1 MLYDRVS
8 FPEHAAMAASLVRIA
23 DYPFHMH
30 KDALE
35 IIFLLEGR
43 LELTV
48 VNNVLEMESGDIYI
62 SSSNELHRLRA
73 VEEQDNLVM
82 ILHLDLSVYMSDVPD
97 INSYQFANSAIEKNR
112 SGVRILGS
120 YLKNQ
125 ASRIFFPPQPDT
137 LREIGGRILR
147 ILIAEFQCYY
157 LGLYFPEFSNAFK
170 DNEVQLNRIRRTCDF
185 IYANLDQPLRVED
198 AAAREHITPDHLTHI
213 MKIGTGVNFRTFL
226 NMGRAERSAA
236 RLLENEKS
244 LQAIA
249 YECGYSKY
257 RYFSEWFEKCFRMT
271 PQQYRQRYCCQT
283 VATRES
289 VYTILTP
296 AEVSRYLE
304 QFAAQS
310 TEITVDT
317 EGPAGGKLTLP
328 VWICLS
334 GVSYDHLTDFP
345 LLRRTA
351 AECCCGGIRVD
362 TSLPRRY
369 KSNQRALARL
379 LTDLTALGLPL
390 QLRLDGSVSG
400 TGLRMILSLMKQ
412 LRHDAPDRV
421 TLFVAARTSEEL
433 PHARNLRKV
442 AATEGFS
449 AQLAEAV
456 PEPGRNPLFGSGY
469 MPAFLLHQLAEGGF
483 AGLPPMA
490 LLPENGKTAGE
501 ELTLL
506 AAEGLHSPVGHLMA
520 LLGQL
525 DGQVLHRSD
534 GCLALR
540 SAAGRAVQILL
551 YRYDRSYDALFR
563 DAAAARENTNL
574 LSLVAQGCDS
584 QSSVTLQLE
593 HMAGEY
599 ALRRYV
605 LTPEDVWSVCK
616 KAPQELAERLS
627 PETLR
632 LLDASLASRVSVQ
645 FPQLDGTCRM
655 TLELHPFEVQL
666 LVFEKL

>member
-8 FPEHAAMAASLVRIA
+8 FPNHAAMAASLVRIA

-30 KDALE
+30 KDVLE

-82 ILHLDLSVYMSDVPD
+82 ILHLDLSVFMSDVPD

-125 ASRIFFPPQPDT
+125 ASRIFFPPRADA

-157 LGLYFPEFSNAFK
+157 LGRYFPEYSNAFK
-170 DNEVQLNRIRRTCDF
+170 DNEVQLNRIRRTCDY

-198 AAAREHITPDHLTHI
+198 TAAREHISPDHLTHI

-283 VATRES
+283 VATRDS
-289 VYTILTP
+289 IYTILTP
-296 AEVSRYLE
+296 SEVSRYLE
-304 QFAAQS
+304 QFATQS
-310 TEITVDT
+310 TEITINT
-317 EGPAGGKLTLP
+317 EGSVGGMLTLP

-334 GVSYDHLTDFP
+334 GASYDHLTDFP
-345 LLRRTA
+345 LLHRIT
-351 AECCCGGIRVD
+351 EEFHCGGICVD
-362 TSLPRRY
+362 TALLRRY
-369 KSNQRALARL
+369 KASQRALARL
-379 LTDLTALGLPL
+379 LTDLVGLGLPL
-390 QLRLDGSVSG
+390 HLRLDGSVSG
-400 TGLRMILSLMKQ
+400 TGLRMILSLMKR
-412 LRHDAPDRV
+412 LWPNASDRV
-421 TLFVAARTSEEL
+421 ALSVAVRTPEEF
-433 PHARNLRKV
+433 PHARNLRKM
-442 AATEGFS
+442 ATAESFS
-449 AQLAEAV
+449 VQLAEAA
-456 PEPGRNPLFGSGY
+456 PEQGRNPLFGSGY
-469 MPAFLLHQLAEGGF
+469 MPAFLLHQLADGGF
-483 AGLPPMA
+483 ASLPPVA
-490 LLPENGKTAGE
+490 LLPENGKAGE

-506 AAEGLHSPVGHLMA
+506 SAEELRSPVGHLMT

-525 DGQVLHRSD
+525 GGETLHHSD

-540 SAAGRAVQILL
+540 SADGGRIQVLL
-551 YRYDRSYDALFR
+551 YRYDRSYDTLFR

-584 QSSVTLQLE
+584 QSSVVLQMD

-605 LTPEDVWSVCK
+605 LTPEDVWSVYK
-616 KAPQELAERLS
+616 KVPQELAERLT
-627 PETLR
+627 PEVLQ
-632 LLDASLASRVSVQ
+632 LVDASLAPRTSVQ
-645 FPQLDGTCRM
+645 LLELDGVCRM
-655 TLELHPFEVQL
+655 EQELSPFEVQL

>member
-8 FPEHAAMAASLVRIA
+8 FPEHAAMEASLVRIA

-30 KDALE
+30 KDVLE

-82 ILHLDLSVYMSDVPD
+82 ILHLDLSVFMRDVPD

-125 ASRIFFPPQPDT
+125 ATRIFFPPQSDT

-157 LGLYFPEFSNAFK
+157 LGRYFPEFSNAFK
-170 DNEVQLNRIRRTCDF
+170 DNEVQLNRIRRTCDY

-198 AAAREHITPDHLTHI
+198 AAAREHISPDHLTHI

-236 RLLENEKS
+236 LLLENKKS

-257 RYFSEWFEKCFRMT
+257 RYFCEWFERCFRMT
-271 PQQYRQRYCCQT
+271 PQQYRQRYCDQT
-283 VATRES
+283 VAARES
-289 VYTILTP
+289 IYTILTP
-296 AEVSRYLE
+296 PEVSHYLE

-310 TEITVDT
+310 AEITINT
-317 EGPAGGKLTLP
+317 EGPAGTVLTLP
-328 VWICLS
+328 VWICLN
-334 GVSYDHLTDFP
+334 GASYDHLTDFP
-345 LLRRTA
+345 LLCRVTA
-351 AECCCGGIRVD
+351 ETRCGGIWVD
-362 TSLPRRY
+362 TALLRRY
-369 KSNQRALARL
+369 KASRRALVRL
-379 LTDLTALGLPL
+379 LTDLVGLGLPI

-400 TGLRMILSLMKQ
+400 AGLRMILSLMKQ
-412 LRHDAPDRV
+412 LWPDAPDRV
-421 TLFVAARTSEEL
+421 ALSVAARTPEEL
-433 PHARNLRKV
+433 PHARNLRKT
-442 AATEGFS
+442 AAAEGFS
-449 AQLAEAV
+449 VQLTGAA
-456 PEPGRNPLFGSGY
+456 PEQGRNPLFGSGY
-469 MPAFLLHQLAEGGF
+469 MPAFLLHQLAGEDF

-490 LLPENGKTAGE
+490 LLPENGKARE

-506 AAEGLHSPVGHLMA
+506 SAEELHSPVGHLMA

-525 DGQVLHRSD
+525 DGQALHRSD

-540 SAAGRAVQILL
+540 SADGGGIQVLL

-563 DAAAARENTNL
+563 DAATAWENTNL

-584 QSSVTLQLE
+584 RSSVVLQLDR
-593 HMAGEY
+593 MAGEY

-605 LTPEDVWSVCK
+605 LAPEDMWSVYK
-616 KAPQELAERLS
+616 KVPQELAERLT
-627 PETLR
+627 PEARR
-632 LLDASLASRVSVQ
+632 LVDASLAPRTSVQ
-645 FPQLDGTCRM
+645 LLELDGTCRIEQ
-655 TLELHPFEVQL
+655 ELSPFEVQL